1 MTLSEPTLPP
11 ATGRGV
17 PDRERLTTVVQS
29 TAKRPLDIERRRGE
43 SLAVFA
49 GFLAAYSLIGYWL
62 VVRLHVVGFET
73 LDRFNR
79 GLMLFHDEPAKL
91 SAVGFDYAPLSTLV
105 AAAFSVV
112 PALTSSLVVVPV
124 VSAVFAALTMVLL
137 NTMLRRAQVRL
148 SLRLLVLVGL
158 GLNPLVVMNASLGG
172 RSFLWL
178 SLVVAAVGALLAWYV
193 TADIRFVMVAGL
205 CFGLA
210 SLTGYT
216 SLVFFVVAAVAVAAI
231 LARLGAGGREIEGTT
246 IGFAAPAGYAVALWT
261 LLCLVLLGRPT
272 AWISDSS
279 DIAAS
284 VGGRGDVALLDLV
297 ADTGRLLID
306 GAPLAIVVLPLLL
319 AQGLVGRNTFA
330 LWLGALLGAAVLVP
344 GSAALL
350 GLTDA
355 PMTMANAL
363 PILVLAVVGGI
374 WLVRSTTRHA
384 PAAVALGLALLVS
397 VPWTFNAMPDF
408 QHQGLERAFHD
419 AVATRD
425 SQEDARTV
433 SGTVVGY
440 DEEKAMGEWIRDHVT
455 ARDSVLTDNAQ
466 TYAVMLFSGRPD
478 LFLDR
483 VDRTDEGWARAAQNL
498 PSVVDYL
505 LLSTDPT
512 FDLLSRRYPDAA
524 RGTAPGL
531 REVFSTDRYRLV
543 EVTGGP
549 TSPTDIGPIDAAPPN
564 PISSTRSAP
573 HDDSSVSGSAR

>member
-1 MTLSEPTLPP
+1 M
-11 ATGRGV
+11 
-17 PDRERLTTVVQS
+17 
-29 TAKRPLDIERRRGE
+29 
-43 SLAVFA
+43 
-49 GFLAAYSLIGYWL
+49 
-62 VVRLHVVGFET
+62 VRLHVVGFET
-73 LDRFNR
+73 LDRVNR

-91 SAVGFDYAPLSTLV
+91 SAVGFDYAPLSTL
-105 AAAFSVV
+105 AAAPFTVV
-112 PALTSSLVVVPV
+112 PGLTSSLVVVPV
-124 VSAVFAALTMVLL
+124 ASAVFAALTMVLL
-137 NTMLRRAQVRL
+137 NTMLRRARVGL
-148 SLRLLVLVGL
+148 PLRLLVLAGV

-172 RSFLWL
+172 RTFLWL
-178 SLVVAAVGALLAWYV
+178 SLVVAAIGALLAWYV
-193 TADIRFVMVAGL
+193 TADIRFIMVAGL

-216 SLVFFVVAAVAVAAI
+216 SLVFFAVATAAVAAV

-246 IGFAAPAGYAVALWT
+246 VGFAAPAVYAVALWT
-261 LLCLVLLGRPT
+261 GLCLVLLGRPT
-272 AWISDSS
+272 AWIADSS
-279 DIAAS
+279 DTAAS

-297 ADTGRLLID
+297 TDTGRLLLD

-319 AQGLVGRNTFA
+319 LQGLVGRNGFA
-330 LWLGALLGAAVLVP
+330 LWLGALLAAAVLVP
-344 GSAALL
+344 GGAALL

-355 PMTMANAL
+355 PMAMANAL

-374 WLVRSTTRHA
+374 WLVRSTAYHA

-397 VPWTFNAMPDF
+397 VPWTFAAMPDF
-408 QHQGLERAFHD
+408 EHQGLERAFHD
-419 AVATRD
+419 AVTTGS

-483 VDRTDEGWARAAQNL
+483 VDRSDDGWERAAQEL

-543 EVTGGP
+543 EVTGGA
-549 TSPTDIGPIDAAPPN
+549 TSPTDNAPTDAAPTSSVPT
-564 PISSTRSAP
+564 SSTRSARSAP
-573 HDDSSVSGSAR
+573 HDDTSAFGSAR